1 MTAETV
7 TGVLGAATLLGA
19 VAALVATAL
28 TEGGPLR
35 RLARFRAGCTVC
47 AGALVAAS
55 LAGLASG
62 LALGAAAVAL
72 VLSVHSI
79 WLAMRRPV
87 PLRSYL
93 DKLIAGG
100 DAAWSD
106 EFERPFR
113 HYVRRHGRA
122 PGR

>member
-1 MTAETV
+1 MTAETL

-28 TEGGPLR
+28 AENEPLR
-35 RLARFRAGCTVC
+35 RLTWVRAGCTVC
-47 AGALVAAS
+47 AAALVAAS
-55 LAGLASG
+55 LAGLVSG
-62 LALGAAAVAL
+62 LALGAASVAL

-79 WLAMRRPV
+79 WLATRRPAS
-87 PLRSYL
+87 LRSYL

-100 DAAWSD
+100 EAAWSD

-113 HYVRRHGRA
+113 HYARRHGSA